1 MKKIKIKKNF
11 VKKRRKVTK
20 GEKLFDLEI
29 LSLHFNTWHGRIIP
43 IYADRTGILS
53 FKQLSEKTYTEFET
67 DFNSKKIIESLI
79 KINNKKDTN
88 KKKIITKKYEQLNSK
103 TKNELK
109 NQLSEN
115 SKIDEIEI
123 LLEDIKET
131 FKNSKEFYSSL
142 PKLLKETISFLE
154 IEKVHTEFELIDIES
169 LMLNKLDQKIK
180 KEECKDKLENI
191 EICLEDNLLIKKK
204 HAIIETSYTKLGES
218 LNLIEKEIYGG
229 LISSEVNPN
238 KEKIKNSSSKSNNY
252 STFQEG
258 ENKIRNIYKNHRKE
272 TNKIIQTNQTK
283 STKKTFYKQL
293 DDLIGLIEVKEKVTE
308 LIDLTKIQAERQK
321 IGLKNMTTNKNM
333 IFQGPPGTCK
343 TTVARII
350 GEIFHSLGLLSKK
363 KFVEVDKGSL
373 VAEYV
378 GQTAVKTTAV
388 IEKAKGGVLFIDEA
402 YSLLDCDFGKES
414 ITTILKFME
423 DNREDLVV
431 IIAGY
436 KEPMQKFINSNPG
449 LKSRFSNLIDFPH
462 YSQQELVEIFKY
474 QSKLNNYKLSENA
487 SIQLNPV
494 VANIYK
500 SKDENFGNGRSM
512 RNLLDISIKKHA
524 SRLINQKKKTNFW
537 GSTKKLSL
545 EDLST
550 LRGVDIQ
557 LSKEEIK
564 YVA

>member
-1 MKKIKIKKNF
+1 MKRVKIKKNF

-53 FKQLSEKTYTEFET
+53 FKQLSEKKYTEFET

-154 IEKVHTEFELIDIES
+154 MEKVHTEFELIDIES

-258 ENKIRNIYKNHRKE
+258 GNKIRNIYKNHRKE

-474 QSKLNNYKLSENA
+474 QTKLNNYKLSENA
-487 SIQLNPV
+487 LIQLNPV

-550 LRGVDIQ
+550 LRGEDIQ

>member
-550 LRGVDIQ
+550 LRGEDIQ

>member
-1 MKKIKIKKNF
+1 MKRIKIKNNF
-11 VKKRRKVTK
+11 IKKRRKVTK

-29 LSLHFNTWHGRIIP
+29 LSLHFNTWHERIIP
-43 IYADRTGILS
+43 IHADKTGILS
-53 FKQLSEKTYTEFET
+53 FKQLSEKTYTEFENE
-67 DFNSKKIIESLI
+67 FNNKKIIDSLI
-79 KINNKKDTN
+79 KINKEKYTN
-88 KKKIITKKYEQLNSK
+88 KNKIISKKYEPLNSK
-103 TKNELK
+103 THNQFNNLLKKNSTI
-109 NQLSEN
+109 N
-115 SKIDEIEI
+115 EIE
-123 LLEDIKET
+123 LLLTDIKEAY
-131 FKNSKEFYSSL
+131 KNSKEFYSSL
-142 PKLLKETISFLE
+142 P
-154 IEKVHTEFELIDIES
+154 ELIIEPIDFLKCAEEDIKQNLKDNKS
-169 LMLNKLDQKIK
+169 LKLNKSVLKV
-180 KEECKDKLENI
+180 KEEEFKEKLEENQFA
-191 EICLEDNLLIKKK
+191 LEDALLIKKNLEV
-204 HAIIETSYTKLGES
+204 AGTFNNKLGES
-218 LNLIEKEIYGG
+218 LNLIEKKIYGG
-229 LISSEVNPN
+229 LISAATNPV
-238 KEKIKNSSSKSNNY
+238 KEKTKNSSRKNSNYSKSR
-252 STFQEG
+252 EEE
-258 ENKIRNIYKNHRKE
+258 ENIENIYEENIKE
-272 TNKIIQTNQTK
+272 ENKIIQKNK
-283 STKKTFYKQL
+283 VISSKKTFYKKL

-308 LIDLTKIQAERQK
+308 LIDLTKIQSERQK

-378 GQTAVKTTAV
+378 GQTAVKTTEV

-474 QSKLNNYKLSENA
+474 QTKLNNYKLSENA
-487 SIQLNPV
+487 LIQLNPV

-537 GSTKKLSL
+537 GSPKKLSL

-550 LRGVDIQ
+550 LRGEDIQ